1 MTIIKM
7 HPFRKWLIEKL
18 GGTVM
23 IPGPMGQVKTLRV
36 NQLNATMSLLATQD
50 EETNEAMRRRARRSC
65 AEKLADDL
73 LENSLFDFEEIRDG
87 YFWNIRGKIRVV
99 VEGRR

>member
-1 MTIIKM
+1 MGIVKM
-7 HPFRKWLIEKL
+7 HPFRKWLIELL

-23 IPGPMGQVKTLRV
+23 IPGAVGRMRTLPV
-36 NQLNATMSLLATQD
+36 NQLNVTQSLILSED
-50 EETNEAMRRRARRSC
+50 EETNEAMRHRARQTC
-65 AEKLADDL
+65 AEKLADEL
-73 LENSLFDFEEIRDG
+73 LKNRMIDFEEVRDG